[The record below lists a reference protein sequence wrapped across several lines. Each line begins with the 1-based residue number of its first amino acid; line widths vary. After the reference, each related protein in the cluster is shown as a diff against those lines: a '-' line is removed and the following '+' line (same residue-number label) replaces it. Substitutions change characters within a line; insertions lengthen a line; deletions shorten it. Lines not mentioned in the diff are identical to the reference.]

1 MRHCSNKQ
9 LLWVISE
16 LSALLGKTCLFKE
29 KWTNGGKN
37 LSLYNCCC
45 LVWLVVFLW
54 NTEADLV
61 VGLHQQG
68 CHKKRRS
75 MHEMQRWKHAT
86 EFGYC
91 ENTTEPPWRTAGVWC
106 CSSCLAHCM
115 GGESPCEPCSCRSVP
130 CADPHLLPCLLAAFE
145 LTQLGS
151 GRIKERWLWQE
162 VWEQWGSPG
171 KAVNPFLGVRPS
183 GEGSF
188 PSTWHGPGLRALW
201 GKDVRARA
209 LGPLFLVAPC
219 FPLIHWVSVSR
230 PVVCLGL
237 IAKLKHIT
245 QVFCLSQKWYTRW
258 RIKTYRPS

>member
-1 MRHCSNKQ
+1 MGQPQSRENVRGKCKFPMRHCSNKQ

-91 ENTTEPPWRTAGVWC
+91 ENTTEPPWRTADVWC

-115 GGESPCEPCSCRSVP
+115 GGESPCEPCSCRSAP
-130 CADPHLLPCLLAAFE
+130 CSLRWPPFAAVFACSIWADPA
-145 LTQLGS
+145 
-151 GRIKERWLWQE
+151 W
-162 VWEQWGSPG
+162 
-171 KAVNPFLGVRPS
+171 VR
-183 GEGSF
+183 E
-188 PSTWHGPGLRALW
+188 
-201 GKDVRARA
+201 D
-209 LGPLFLVAPC
+209 
-219 FPLIHWVSVSR
+219 
-230 PVVCLGL
+230 
-237 IAKLKHIT
+237 
-245 QVFCLSQKWYTRW
+245 
-258 RIKTYRPS
+258 

>member
-1 MRHCSNKQ
+1 MRCKDESMP
-9 LLWVISE
+9 
-16 LSALLGKTCLFKE
+16 
-29 KWTNGGKN
+29 
-37 LSLYNCCC
+37 LSLAI
-45 LVWLVVFLW
+45 V
-54 NTEADLV
+54 
-61 VGLHQQG
+61 
-68 CHKKRRS
+68 
-75 MHEMQRWKHAT
+75 
-86 EFGYC
+86 
-91 ENTTEPPWRTAGVWC
+91 RTLQNLPGELLTCGAAAVAWHT
-106 CSSCLAHCM
+106 AWE
-115 GGESPCEPCSCRSVP
+115 ESPPVSHAAAGQLPVP